1 MDLLK
6 NLQTT
11 KMPNLKD
18 IKTQINSVG
27 STKKITSAMKMVA
40 ASKLRRSQ
48 EKAEAA
54 RPYSSRLEEMLTSL
68 ASSALSGEGIIKLL
82 TGTGKDDNYLV
93 VPVSAD
99 RGLCGGFNSSINKE
113 TFKLMKFLEDQNKKA
128 QLLTVGKKSRDFFN
142 RIMKEKII
150 ESFVDTNVSGT
161 GYEAALKISNK
172 LQELYFEGTFDKC
185 ILIYNKFKSVISQ
198 EVTQQQLIP
207 LDVSSKSDDK
217 NENEITDNSI
227 YIYEPDEET
236 ILQDLLPKNVSIQI
250 FKVLLE
256 SDAGEQGA
264 RMAAMDNATRNAGE
278 MIDSLTL
285 KYNRTRQAFITKEL
299 IEIISGA
306 ESI

>member
-1 MDLLK
+1 
-6 NLQTT
+6 
-11 KMPNLKD
+11 MPSLKD

-54 RPYSSRLEEMLTSL
+54 RPYSSRLEEMLASL
-68 ASSALSGEGIIKLL
+68 ASSTASGEGIVKLL
-82 TGTGKDDNYLV
+82 TGTGNDQNYIII
-93 VPVSAD
+93 PVSAD
-99 RGLCGGFNSSINKE
+99 RGLCGGFNSSINRE
-113 TFKLMKFLEDQNKKA
+113 TFKLVKSLENEGKNV
-128 QLLTVGKKSRDFFN
+128 QLIPVGKKSRDFFN
-142 RIMKEKII
+142 RLMQDKII
-150 ESFVDTNVSGT
+150 ESFSDLNVSIT
-161 GYEAALKISNK
+161 GYESALQVSNK
-172 LQELYFEGTFDKC
+172 LQQLYFDGKFDKC
-185 ILIYNKFKSVISQ
+185 ILIFNKFKSAISQ

-207 LDVSSKSDDK
+207 LDVSSSLKEKKSDDNTEAK
-217 NENEITDNSI
+217 AI
-227 YIYEPDEET
+227 YDYEPDEET
-236 ILQDLLPKNVSIQI
+236 ILKDLLPKNVSIQI

>member
-1 MDLLK
+1 
-6 NLQTT
+6 
-11 KMPNLKD
+11 MPSLKD

-54 RPYSSRLEEMLTSL
+54 RPYSSRLEEMLSSL
-68 ASSALSGEGIIKLL
+68 ASSAASGEGIIKLL
-82 TGTGKDDNYLV
+82 TGTGNDQNYIV

-99 RGLCGGFNSSINKE
+99 RGLCGGFNSSINRE
-113 TFKLMKFLEDQNKKA
+113 TFKLVKSLEGNGKKV
-128 QLLTVGKKSRDFFN
+128 QLMPVGKKSRDFFN
-142 RIMKEKII
+142 RVMKDQII
-150 ESFVDTNVSGT
+150 ESFVDLNVSST
-161 GYEAALKISNK
+161 GYESALNISNK
-172 LQELYFEGTFDKC
+172 LQELYFDGKFDKC
-185 ILIYNKFKSVISQ
+185 ILVFNKFKSAISQ

-207 LDVSSKSDDK
+207 LDVSKSEK
-217 NENEITDNSI
+217 EEEKENSSNAI
-227 YIYEPDEET
+227 YDYEPDEET
-236 ILQDLLPKNVSIQI
+236 ILKDLLPKNVSIQI

>member
-1 MDLLK
+1 
-6 NLQTT
+6 
-11 KMPNLKD
+11 MPSLKD

-54 RPYSSRLEEMLTSL
+54 RPYSSRLEEMLSSL
-68 ASSALSGEGIIKLL
+68 ASSAASGEGIIKLL
-82 TGTGKDDNYLV
+82 TGTGNDQNYIV

-99 RGLCGGFNSSINKE
+99 RGLCGGFNSSINRE
-113 TFKLMKFLEDQNKKA
+113 TFKLVKSLEGNEKKV
-128 QLLTVGKKSRDFFN
+128 QLMPVGKKSRDFFN
-142 RIMKEKII
+142 RVMKDQII
-150 ESFVDTNVSGT
+150 ESFVDLNVSST
-161 GYEAALKISNK
+161 GYESALNISNK
-172 LQELYFEGTFDKC
+172 LQELYFDGKFDKC
-185 ILIYNKFKSVISQ
+185 ILVFNKFKSAISQ

-207 LDVSSKSDDK
+207 LDVSNSEKEEE
-217 NENEITDNSI
+217 NENSSNAI
-227 YIYEPDEET
+227 YDYEPDEET
-236 ILQDLLPKNVSIQI
+236 ILKDLLPKNVSIQI

>member
-1 MDLLK
+1 
-6 NLQTT
+6 
-11 KMPNLKD
+11 MPSLKD

-54 RPYSSRLEEMLTSL
+54 RPYSSRLEEMLSSL
-68 ASSALSGEGIIKLL
+68 ASSAASGEGIIKLL
-82 TGTGKDDNYLV
+82 TGTGNDQNYIV

-99 RGLCGGFNSSINKE
+99 RGLCGGFNSSINRE
-113 TFKLMKFLEDQNKKA
+113 TFKLVKSLEGNGKKV
-128 QLLTVGKKSRDFFN
+128 QLMPVGKKSRDFFN
-142 RIMKEKII
+142 RVMKDQII
-150 ESFVDTNVSGT
+150 ESFVDLNVSST
-161 GYEAALKISNK
+161 GYESALNISNN
-172 LQELYFEGTFDKC
+172 LQELYFDGKFDKC
-185 ILIYNKFKSVISQ
+185 ILVFNKFKSAISQ

-207 LDVSSKSDDK
+207 LDVSNSEKEEEK
-217 NENEITDNSI
+217 ENSSNAI
-227 YIYEPDEET
+227 YDYEPDEET
-236 ILQDLLPKNVSIQI
+236 ILKDLLPKNVSIQI

>member
-1 MDLLK
+1 
-6 NLQTT
+6 
-11 KMPNLKD
+11 MPSLKD

-113 TFKLMKFLEDQNKKA
+113 TFKLMKSLEDQNKKS

-150 ESFVDTNVSGT
+150 ENFVDTNVSGK

-185 ILIYNKFKSVISQ
+185 ILVYNKYKSVISQ

>member
-1 MDLLK
+1 
-6 NLQTT
+6 
-11 KMPNLKD
+11 MPSLKD

-54 RPYSSRLEEMLTSL
+54 RPYSSRLEEMLSSL
-68 ASSALSGEGIIKLL
+68 ASSAASGEGIIKLL
-82 TGTGKDDNYLV
+82 TGTGNDQNYIV

-99 RGLCGGFNSSINKE
+99 RGLCGGFNSSINRE
-113 TFKLMKFLEDQNKKA
+113 TFKLVKSLEGNGKKV
-128 QLLTVGKKSRDFFN
+128 QLMPVGKKSRDFFN
-142 RIMKEKII
+142 RVMKDQII
-150 ESFVDTNVSGT
+150 ESFVDLNVSST
-161 GYEAALKISNK
+161 GYESALNISNK
-172 LQELYFEGTFDKC
+172 FQELYFDGKFDKC
-185 ILIYNKFKSVISQ
+185 ILVFNKFKSAISQ

-207 LDVSSKSDDK
+207 LDVSNSEKEEEK
-217 NENEITDNSI
+217 ENSSNAI
-227 YIYEPDEET
+227 YDYEPDEET
-236 ILQDLLPKNVSIQI
+236 ILKDLLPKNVSIQI

>member
-1 MDLLK
+1 
-6 NLQTT
+6 
-11 KMPNLKD
+11 MPSLKD

-54 RPYSSRLEEMLTSL
+54 RPYSARLEEMLSSL
-68 ASSALSGEGIIKLL
+68 ASSAASGEGIIKLL
-82 TGTGKDDNYLV
+82 TGTGNDQNYIV

-99 RGLCGGFNSSINKE
+99 RGLCGGFNSSINRE
-113 TFKLMKFLEDQNKKA
+113 TFKLVKSLEGNGKKV
-128 QLLTVGKKSRDFFN
+128 QLMPVGKKSRDFFN
-142 RIMKEKII
+142 RVMKDQII
-150 ESFVDTNVSGT
+150 ESFVDLNVSST
-161 GYEAALKISNK
+161 GYESALNISNQ
-172 LQELYFEGTFDKC
+172 LQELYFEGKFDKC
-185 ILIYNKFKSVISQ
+185 ILVFNKFKSAISQ

-207 LDVSSKSDDK
+207 LDVSNSEKDEEK
-217 NENEITDNSI
+217 ENSSNAI
-227 YIYEPDEET
+227 YDYEPDEET
-236 ILQDLLPKNVSIQI
+236 ILKDLLPKNVSIQI

>member
-1 MDLLK
+1 
-6 NLQTT
+6 
-11 KMPNLKD
+11 MPSLKD

-54 RPYSSRLEEMLTSL
+54 RPYSSRLEEMLSSL
-68 ASSALSGEGIIKLL
+68 ASSAASGEGIIKLL
-82 TGTGKDDNYLV
+82 TGTGNDQNYIV

-99 RGLCGGFNSSINKE
+99 RGLCGGFNSSINRE
-113 TFKLMKFLEDQNKKA
+113 TFKLVKSLEGNGKKV
-128 QLLTVGKKSRDFFN
+128 QLMPVGKKSRDFFN
-142 RIMKEKII
+142 RVMKDQII
-150 ESFVDTNVSGT
+150 ESFVDLNVSST
-161 GYEAALKISNK
+161 GYESALNISNK
-172 LQELYFEGTFDKC
+172 LQELYFDGKFDKC
-185 ILIYNKFKSVISQ
+185 ILVFNKFKSAISQ

-207 LDVSSKSDDK
+207 LDVSNSEKEEEK
-217 NENEITDNSI
+217 ENSSNAI
-227 YIYEPDEET
+227 YDYEPDEET
-236 ILQDLLPKNVSIQI
+236 ILKDLLPKNVSIQI

>member
-1 MDLLK
+1 
-6 NLQTT
+6 
-11 KMPNLKD
+11 MPSLKD

-27 STKKITSAMKMVA
+27 STRKITSAMKMVA

-54 RPYSSRLEEMLTSL
+54 RPYSSRLEEMLASL
-68 ASSALSGEGIIKLL
+68 ASSAASGEGIIKLL
-82 TGTGKDDNYLV
+82 TGTGNDQNYVV

-113 TFKLMKFLEDQNKKA
+113 TFRLVKSLEDDGKNV
-128 QLLTVGKKSRDFFN
+128 QLMPVGKKSRDFFN
-142 RIMKEKII
+142 RVMKDKILD
-150 ESFVDTNVSGT
+150 SFADLNVSVN
-161 GYEAALKISNK
+161 GYDAALQVSNK
-172 LQELYFEGTFDKC
+172 LQELYFDSKFDKC
-185 ILIYNKFKSVISQ
+185 IIVFNKFKSAISQ

-207 LDVSSKSDDK
+207 LDVSDSSKEENVDDSAAK
-217 NENEITDNSI
+217 AI
-227 YIYEPDEET
+227 YDYEPDEET
-236 ILQDLLPKNVSIQI
+236 ILKDLLPKNVSIQI

-256 SDAGEQGA
+256 SDAGEHGA

>member
-1 MDLLK
+1 
-6 NLQTT
+6 
-11 KMPNLKD
+11 MPSLKD

-48 EKAEAA
+48 EKAEEA
-54 RPYSSRLEEMLTSL
+54 RPYSSRLEEMLLSL
-68 ASSALSGEGIIKLL
+68 ASSSASGEGVIKLL
-82 TGTGKDDNYLV
+82 TGTGQDQNYLI
-93 VPVSAD
+93 VPVNAD

-113 TFKLMKFLEDQNKKA
+113 SFKLAKSLESESKKV
-128 QLLTVGKKSRDFFN
+128 QLLPVGKKSRDFFN
-142 RIMKEKII
+142 RVMKENIV
-150 ESFVDTNVSGT
+150 ESFVDNNVST
-161 GYEAALKISNK
+161 SGYESALKISNK
-172 LQELYFEGTFDKC
+172 IQELFFAGSFDKC
-185 ILIYNKFKSVISQ
+185 ILVYNKFKSAISQ

-207 LDVSSKSDDK
+207 LDVSSTQDKDTEENSD
-217 NENEITDNSI
+217 NAI
-227 YIYEPDEET
+227 YTYEPDEET
-236 ILQDLLPKNVSIQI
+236 ILKDLLPKNVSIQI

>member
-1 MDLLK
+1 
-6 NLQTT
+6 
-11 KMPNLKD
+11 MPSLKD

-54 RPYSSRLEEMLTSL
+54 RPYSSRLEEMLSSL
-68 ASSALSGEGIIKLL
+68 ASSAASGEGIIKLL
-82 TGTGKDDNYLV
+82 TGTGNDQNYVV

-99 RGLCGGFNSSINKE
+99 RGLCGGFNSSINRE
-113 TFKLMKFLEDQNKKA
+113 TFKLVKSLEGNGKKV
-128 QLLTVGKKSRDFFN
+128 QLMPVGKKSRDFFN
-142 RIMKEKII
+142 RVMKDQII
-150 ESFVDTNVSGT
+150 ESFVDLNVSST
-161 GYEAALKISNK
+161 GYESALNISNK
-172 LQELYFEGTFDKC
+172 LQELYFEGKFDKC
-185 ILIYNKFKSVISQ
+185 ILVFNKFKSAISQ

-207 LDVSSKSDDK
+207 LDVSNSQKEEEK
-217 NENEITDNSI
+217 ENPSNAI
-227 YIYEPDEET
+227 YDYEPDEET
-236 ILQDLLPKNVSIQI
+236 ILKDLLPKNVSIQI

>member
-1 MDLLK
+1 
-6 NLQTT
+6 
-11 KMPNLKD
+11 MPSLKD

-54 RPYSSRLEEMLTSL
+54 RPYSSRLEEMLSSL
-68 ASSALSGEGIIKLL
+68 ASSAASGEGLIKLL
-82 TGTGKDDNYLV
+82 TGTGNDQNYIV

-99 RGLCGGFNSSINKE
+99 RGLCGGFNSSINRE
-113 TFKLMKFLEDQNKKA
+113 TFKLVKSLEGNGKKV
-128 QLLTVGKKSRDFFN
+128 QLMPVGKKSRDFFS
-142 RIMKEKII
+142 RVMKDQII
-150 ESFVDTNVSGT
+150 ESFVDLNVSST
-161 GYEAALKISNK
+161 GYESALNISNK
-172 LQELYFEGTFDKC
+172 LQELYFEGKFDKC
-185 ILIYNKFKSVISQ
+185 ILVFNKFKSAISQ

-207 LDVSSKSDDK
+207 LDVSNSQKEEEK
-217 NENEITDNSI
+217 ENPSNAI
-227 YIYEPDEET
+227 YDYEPDEET
-236 ILQDLLPKNVSIQI
+236 ILKDLLPKNVSIQI

>member
-1 MDLLK
+1 
-6 NLQTT
+6 
-11 KMPNLKD
+11 MPSLKD

-54 RPYSSRLEEMLTSL
+54 RPYSSRLEEMLSSL
-68 ASSALSGEGIIKLL
+68 ASSAASGEGIIKLL
-82 TGTGKDDNYLV
+82 TGTGNDENYLV

-113 TFKLMKFLEDQNKKA
+113 TFKLVKSLESNGKNV
-128 QLLTVGKKSRDFFN
+128 QLMPVGKKSRDFFN
-142 RIMKEKII
+142 RVMKDKIL
-150 ESFVDTNVSGT
+150 ESFVDLNVSTT
-161 GYEAALKISNK
+161 GYESALNISNK
-172 LQELYFEGTFDKC
+172 LQDLYFDEKFDKC
-185 ILIYNKFKSVISQ
+185 ILVFNKFKSAISQ

-207 LDVSSKSDDK
+207 LDISNSEKKEQKETSS
-217 NENEITDNSI
+217 NAI
-227 YIYEPDEET
+227 YDYEPDEET
-236 ILQDLLPKNVSIQI
+236 ILKDLLPKNVSTQI

-256 SDAGEQGA
+256 SDAGEHGA

-306 ESI
+306 ESV

>member
-1 MDLLK
+1 
-6 NLQTT
+6 
-11 KMPNLKD
+11 
-18 IKTQINSVG
+18 
-27 STKKITSAMKMVA
+27 
-40 ASKLRRSQ
+40 
-48 EKAEAA
+48 
-54 RPYSSRLEEMLTSL
+54 
-68 ASSALSGEGIIKLL
+68 
-82 TGTGKDDNYLV
+82 
-93 VPVSAD
+93 
-99 RGLCGGFNSSINKE
+99 
-113 TFKLMKFLEDQNKKA
+113 
-128 QLLTVGKKSRDFFN
+128 
-142 RIMKEKII
+142 
-150 ESFVDTNVSGT
+150 
-161 GYEAALKISNK
+161 
-172 LQELYFEGTFDKC
+172 
-185 ILIYNKFKSVISQ
+185 
-198 EVTQQQLIP
+198 VTQQQLIP

>member
-1 MDLLK
+1 
-6 NLQTT
+6 
-11 KMPNLKD
+11 MPSLKD

-113 TFKLMKFLEDQNKKA
+113 TFKLMKSLEDQNKKV
-128 QLLTVGKKSRDFFN
+128 QLLTIGKKSRDFFN

-150 ESFVDTNVSGT
+150 ENFVDTNVSGT

-217 NENEITDNSI
+217 NEKEITDNSI